1 MTLCPLRGVLSVDGL
16 GLEAV
21 WELVREGVVVSALLC
36 VALWGAG
43 SFRHGPLF
51 PRSLFQASSPS
62 LLTFVASDVARSASV
77 EGLTVDLVEGLQ
89 QSGDS
94 LDIVMPSSGQ
104 SFSADTASM
113 VVDPAAPS
121 GAIRSLVA
129 IPFFWCRGFRF
140 VCNLVK
146 LKLLVAL
153 APLPRSSFAACCPSD
168 ACLQSSRLSTRF
180 GSLWLSWH
188 RSSFVFRLSSV
199 VFRSD

>member
-1 MTLCPLRGVLSVDGL
+1 M
-16 GLEAV
+16 
-21 WELVREGVVVSALLC
+21 
-36 VALWGAG
+36 
-43 SFRHGPLF
+43 
-51 PRSLFQASSPS
+51 SP
-62 LLTFVASDVARSASV
+62 RSASV

-121 GAIRSLVA
+121 GAISIRSLVA
-129 IPFFWCRGFRF
+129 IPFFWCRGFRI

-153 APLPRSSFAACCPSD
+153 APLPRSSFAACYPSD
-168 ACLQSSRLSTRF
+168 ARLQSSRLPTRF
-180 GSLWLSWH
+180 ESLWLSWH
-188 RSSFVFRLSSV
+188 
-199 VFRSD
+199 